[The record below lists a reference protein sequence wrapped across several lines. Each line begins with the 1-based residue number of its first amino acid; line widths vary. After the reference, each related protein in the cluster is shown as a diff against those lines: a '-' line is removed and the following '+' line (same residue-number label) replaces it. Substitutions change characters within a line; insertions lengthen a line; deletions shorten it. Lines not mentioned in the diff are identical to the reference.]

1 MKSFI
6 RVYLGSKNYVLPHE
20 VNATTTVLI
29 PKIKKKKK
37 TQFVRKVLDPSLFV
51 IFCTK
56 LFQNPS

>member
-37 TQFVRKVLDPSLFV
+37 
-51 IFCTK
+51 K
-56 LFQNPS
+56 LNLYERF